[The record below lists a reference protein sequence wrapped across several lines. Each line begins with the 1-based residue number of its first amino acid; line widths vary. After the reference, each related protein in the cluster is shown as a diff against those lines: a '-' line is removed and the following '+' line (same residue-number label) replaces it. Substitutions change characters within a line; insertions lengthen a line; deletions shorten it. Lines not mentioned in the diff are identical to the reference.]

1 MTKWS
6 TVLYS
11 IYQWDKEHAVH
22 VLTNHIGHSSL
33 MFNRNYNKC
42 KLFYKIKLKWN
53 VQSTLVHG
61 NMNSSIFK
69 KTQKWLGI
77 YKAGKKRS
85 FLTAVAQVLRH
96 LKMNVLVIYKTK
108 PTTHFEN
115 KTWQL
120 NPWWNNYS
128 RFYLLSFLYPTNSNK
143 GDISTFLVWVI
154 QRKTSGPMTAS

>member
-1 MTKWS
+1 MLS
-6 TVLYS
+6 TS
-11 IYQWDKEHAVH
+11 CPRP
-22 VLTNHIGHSSL
+22 NHIGHSSL
-33 MFNRNYNKC
+33 IFNRNYNKC

-77 YKAGKKRS
+77 YKAGKKGL
-85 FLTAVAQVLRH
+85 FWLRLLKFWDIWKWMH
-96 LKMNVLVIYKTK
+96 LWFTQPNRQ
-108 PTTHFEN
+108 HFAN

-128 RFYLLSFLYPTNSNK
+128 RFYLLSFLYPTNSKK
-143 GDISTFLVWVI
+143 GDISTFLVYESCREKHLAQWLYL
-154 QRKTSGPMTAS
+154 KN